1 MQDMVLQRF
10 DGSGRSKIERFA
22 QFRPGLAAVMVGVGY
37 YVGARIGFA
46 LTFEP
51 HPVSTLWPPN
61 SILLAA
67 LVLTPFRWWWRLLLA
82 VFPAHLLIQLQSGV
96 PLPMMLG
103 WFVSNSSE
111 ALIGAICLRYLIKR
125 QLQFDSIRQ
134 VAIFVFVA
142 LFAPFVS
149 SFLDTGFV
157 VLNSW
162 GTGSYWQV
170 WQMRFASNVLAEM
183 ILVPLIV
190 MWGAD
195 PLAAF
200 KGLSL
205 QRGLEVVALAFGL
218 LCVSFFVFSWDQT
231 SNTHA
236 LLYMPLPILLW
247 AAVRFGPK
255 GLNLS
260 LALVTFMAIWS
271 AVHGHGPF
279 IENSPEENALSIQLF
294 LILISMPLM
303 LLAAVIQ
310 ELGRARENAK
320 QNEERL
326 TLALSA
332 AQMGTWDWHIPD
344 SVTKWSAET
353 KRMFGFSANDPEVP
367 PETFYSMLHPDD
379 RSYVEDS
386 INRSIEEATSYDA
399 EFRMPQPD
407 GSVRWVHGKG
417 KVLLDDQGKP
427 DRMIGVNADITKA
440 KTAEMQ
446 LRRTHQQ
453 VRALAGRL
461 INAQEAERHRV
472 SRELHD
478 DLSQRVAAL
487 SVTLSRLKRKL
498 PEQSEILTDVNELYK
513 QANNLG
519 NDIRQLSHQLHPV
532 TLEHLGLVGALEE
545 YIGEFERETGISTSF
560 TARVN
565 TRKIA
570 FEISVCLYR
579 IALEALKNVSKHSDA
594 AFASIVL
601 EEHDQVLTMT
611 IVDSGRGFDLEA
623 AKRGS
628 GIGLISAEERVN
640 LFDGTFEIKSRP
652 GEGTKLTAAVALR

>member
-1 MQDMVLQRF
+1 MHDIALQRF
-10 DGSGRSKIERFA
+10 DGSGRSKIDDRFA
-22 QFRPGLAAVMVGVGY
+22 MFRPALAAILVGVGY

-46 LTFEP
+46 LTFDP

-67 LVLTPFRWWWRLLLA
+67 LVLAPFRWWWRFLLA
-82 VFPAHLLIQLQSGV
+82 VLPAHFLIQLQSGV
-96 PLPMMLG
+96 PLPMMLS

-125 QLQFDSIRQ
+125 QLRFDSIRQ

-149 SFLDTGFV
+149 SFLDAGFV
-157 VLNSW
+157 VLNGW
-162 GTGSYWQV
+162 GAGSYWHV
-170 WQMRFASNVLAEM
+170 WRMRFTSNVLAEM
-183 ILVPLIV
+183 IIVPLIV

-195 PLAAF
+195 RLAAF
-200 KGLSL
+200 RGLSI
-205 QRGLEVVALAFGL
+205 RRSLEVAALAFAL
-218 LCVSFFVFSWDQT
+218 LFVSFFVFSWNQT

-303 LLAAVIQ
+303 FLAAVIQ
-310 ELGRARENAK
+310 ERGRARENAK

-344 SVTKWSAET
+344 SVAKWSGET
-353 KRMFGFSANDPEVP
+353 KRMFGLSPTDPEVP

-386 INRSIEEATSYDA
+386 INRSIEEATPYEA

-407 GSVRWVHGKG
+407 GSVRWIRGKG

-427 DRMIGVNADITKA
+427 DRMIGVNADITKE
-440 KTAEMQ
+440 KNAEMQ

-461 INAQEAERHRV
+461 INAQEVERHRL

-478 DLSQRVAAL
+478 DLSQRVSAL
-487 SVTLSRLKRKL
+487 SLTLTRLKRKL
-498 PEQSEILTDVNELYK
+498 PAQSEILADVNELYK
-513 QANNLG
+513 QANDLA

-532 TLEHLGLVGALEE
+532 TLEHLGLVRALEG
-545 YIGEFERETGISTSF
+545 YLAEFQRETGISTSF

-579 IALEALKNVSKHSDA
+579 IALEALKNVSKHCDA
-594 AFASIVL
+594 QLASIVL
-601 EEHDQVLTMT
+601 AEHDQV
-611 IVDSGRGFDLEA
+611 
-623 AKRGS
+623 
-628 GIGLISAEERVN
+628 
-640 LFDGTFEIKSRP
+640 
-652 GEGTKLTAAVALR
+652 

>member
-1 MQDMVLQRF
+1 MQDIALQRF

-22 QFRPGLAAVMVGVGY
+22 LFRPGLAVVLVGVSY

-51 HPVSTLWPPN
+51 HTVSTLWPPN

-67 LVLTPFRWWWRLLLA
+67 LVLAPFRWWWRLLLA

-96 PLPMMLG
+96 PLPMMFC

-111 ALIGAICLRYLIKR
+111 ALIGAYCLRYLIKG
-125 QLQFDSIRQ
+125 QLRLDSIRQ
-134 VAIFVFVA
+134 VAIFVFVS

-149 SFLDTGFV
+149 SFLDAGFV
-157 VLNSW
+157 ILNGW
-162 GTGSYWQV
+162 GTVGYWQI
-170 WQMRFASNVLAEM
+170 WRLRFASNVLTEM
-183 ILVPLIV
+183 IIVPLIV

-195 PLAAF
+195 RLAAF
-200 KGLSL
+200 RGLSI
-205 QRGLEVVALAFGL
+205 RRALEQAALALAL
-218 LCVSFFVFSWDQT
+218 LFVSFFVFSWSLT

-236 LLYMPLPILLW
+236 LLYAPLPILLW

-271 AVHGHGPF
+271 AVHGTGPF

-303 LLAAVIQ
+303 FLAAVIQ
-310 ELGRARENAK
+310 ELDKAREKAK

-332 AQMGTWDWHIPD
+332 AQLGTWDWHIPD
-344 SVTKWSAET
+344 SVTKWSVET

-367 PETFYSMLHPDD
+367 PDTFYSMLHPDD

-386 INRSIEEATSYDA
+386 INRSIDEATPYEA

-407 GSVRWVHGKG
+407 GSVRWIRGKG
-417 KVLLDDQGKP
+417 KVLLDQGRP
-427 DRMIGVNADITKA
+427 ERMIGVNADITKE

-453 VRALAGRL
+453 VRVLAGRL

-478 DLSQRVAAL
+478 DLSQRVASL

-498 PEQSEILTDVNELYK
+498 PEQSEILPDVNELYK

-545 YIGEFERETGISTSF
+545 YLGEFERETGISTSF

-579 IALEALKNVSKHSDA
+579 IALEALKNVAKHSDT

-628 GIGLISAEERVN
+628 GIGLVSAEERVK
-640 LFDGTFEIKSRP
+640 LFDGAFEVKSRP
-652 GEGTKLTAAVALR
+652 GEGTKLTATIALR